1 MSLRPARTNSTS
13 TSGAIPPV
21 AVVDYGLGN
30 LFSIDRALQHVGSW
44 AEVTSSAEVLKRSAA
59 LILPGV
65 GAFGDGMQQLR
76 LRGLIDPILEF
87 VGSGRPALGI
97 CLGMQLLFSESE
109 EFGQYDGLGLIPGK
123 VARLQDLDPSGR
135 RVKLPHIGWS
145 DIYRTRPKDSRHSA
159 ILDGVKDGD
168 AMYFVH
174 SYVPFPE
181 TDSVCVATASYGGHP
196 YCVVAE
202 QGNVTG
208 VQFHPEK
215 SGEVGLQLLRNFVEK
230 IRNQGGA
237 QPCPPE
243 NR

>member
-1 MSLRPARTNSTS
+1 MSLQPARSNSTS
-13 TSGAIPPV
+13 TSGVIPPV

-30 LFSIDRALQHVGSW
+30 LFSIDRALQHVGSR
-44 AEVTSSAEVLKRSAA
+44 AEVTSSAEVLERSAA

-65 GAFGDGMQQLR
+65 GAFGDGIQQLR
-76 LRGLIDPILEF
+76 SRGLIEPIVEF
-87 VGSGRPALGI
+87 ARSGRPALGI
-97 CLGMQLLFSESE
+97 CLGMQLLFTESE

-123 VARLQDLDPSGR
+123 VARLQDSDPSGR

-145 DIYRTRPKDSRHSA
+145 DIYRTRPEDPQHSA
-159 ILDGVKDGD
+159 ILDGVRDGD

-181 TDSVCVATASYGGHP
+181 TDSVCVANTSYGEHR

-202 QGNVTG
+202 QENVTG

-215 SGEVGLQLLRNFVEK
+215 SGEAGLQILRNFVEK
-230 IRNQGGA
+230 L
-237 QPCPPE
+237 
-243 NR
+243 